1 MCVLA
6 LAARSLACLL
16 ALPALAPRGSPPT
29 RAAPDPITAQCGS
42 GCLSLGAAPADA
54 AVEPGTV
61 NATRSDRSRASVDA
75 ADVLVQGDII
85 GAGRYLNGEV
95 VREVSRRESTT
106 TDHDQPAHCF
116 EVVRKLGTG
125 SYAVVYLVR
134 ERLDTLPDSD
144 DDCSDDL
151 DMSSEE
157 LPTGRLELDSAPS
170 SSSLSYSSS
179 QQRRQQHHHHRH
191 EPRYG
196 REFAI
201 KCLSKGNLG
210 QDALAAQRDEATIHQ
225 SLPIHD
231 NIVTLFRTFESDS
244 LLLLLLELVPGE
256 DLFYFL
262 EQARDHQSDSDHAT
276 APSAQDFSTT
286 PKTPSLLSSFQPLEL
301 LSYGRLRLIA
311 SMFAQMCD
319 AVAACHDH
327 GIAHRD
333 IKPEN
338 FIERRV
344 VVKLSDFG
352 LATTDEVSAD
362 MDCGSAPYM
371 SYECRNNLAP
381 EYFPRPADVW
391 SLGIVLINMLYHRNP
406 WADTTIGF
414 RDGPFEFFYRD
425 FQGITRDVALYLA
438 DDTRRVSARE
448 LGDWVKTLPLSMG
461 LPTPADS
468 QQKRIRKRGARKGK
482 GSQSANATTGL
493 PSPEEDHL
501 DHLASANQELVRALS
516 RMSTTSSINSLQ
528 SSLKS
533 APPVPPVPSPAR
545 KASGWKVFS
554 LKKQSPAPA
563 VPIVPTEPPAPAEE
577 ENELHAPRHMSTT
590 ASNVSSLV
598 MGLSAQPVD
607 DRGRRRDRPSGK
619 DDALLNADWKR
630 EPASVSPSRPRNIS
644 PVNTRSRVPV
654 TTVPLGASFQS
665 TNWRNTS
672 TSTVHTSTTSNFTRL
687 SNSSSRSISTT
698 ATSLSSASSW
708 RTGKTTAS
716 TSKPPLPKPVNI
728 KDLSGIPW
736 ELHEL
741 PRHLDPRGDA
751 FGKPAACKKIT
762 RQRLSVSTTSM
773 EPVAEASGT
782 SPPQSPSTP
791 PADNAPKKVQKGQI
805 NALAKMLSV
814 IKAR

>member
-1 MCVLA
+1 MRQRLFI
-6 LAARSLACLL
+6 ARQPT
-16 ALPALAPRGSPPT
+16 LPLYPVP
-29 RAAPDPITAQCGS
+29 
-42 GCLSLGAAPADA
+42 
-54 AVEPGTV
+54 V
-61 NATRSDRSRASVDA
+61 NATRSNRSRASVDA
-75 ADVLVQGDII
+75 ADVLIQGDII

-106 TDHDQPAHCF
+106 TDHDQSAHCF

-144 DDCSDDL
+144 DDCSDD
-151 DMSSEE
+151 MASEE

-179 QQRRQQHHHHRH
+179 QQRRQQHHHH

-225 SLPIHD
+225 SLPILD
-231 NIVTLFRTFESDS
+231 NIVTLFRTFKSDS
-244 LLLLLLELVPGE
+244 LLLLLLELVPGK
-256 DLFYFL
+256 DL
-262 EQARDHQSDSDHAT
+262 SISSSK
-276 APSAQDFSTT
+276 P
-286 PKTPSLLSSFQPLEL
+286 TPSLLSSFQPLEL

-311 SMFAQMCD
+311 SLFAQMCD

-338 FIERRV
+338 FIVTDAWTTAEDGSRERRV

-371 SYECRNNLAP
+371 SYECRNHLAP

-391 SLGIVLINMLYHRNP
+391 SLGIVLINMY
-406 WADTTIGF
+406 ADTSTVTPVPLTNFAIRGRIRHWRSDAFSQF

-438 DDTRRVSARE
+438 ESVFCILDSPSDTRCVSAHE

-461 LPTPADS
+461 VRPPLPAIDTQLPTPADS
-468 QQKRIRKRGARKGK
+468 QHKRIRKRGVRKGK
-482 GSQSANATTGL
+482 CSQSANATTGL

-501 DHLASANQELVRALS
+501 DHLGSANQELVCALS
-516 RMSTTSSINSLQ
+516 RTSTTSSINSLQ

-563 VPIVPTEPPAPAEE
+563 VPIIPTEPPAPAEE
-577 ENELHAPRHMSTT
+577 ENELHVPRHMSTT

-598 MGLSAQPVD
+598 MGLSVQPVD
-607 DRGRRRDRPSGK
+607 DRGRRHDRPSGK

-630 EPASVSPSRPRNIS
+630 EPASVSPSRPCNIS
-644 PVNTRSRVPV
+644 PVNTRSRVLV
-654 TTVPLGASFQS
+654 TQVPLGASFQS

-672 TSTVHTSTTSNFTRL
+672 TSTVHTSTTSNFTRF
-687 SNSSSRSISTT
+687 SNASSRSISTT
-698 ATSLSSASSW
+698 TTSLFSASSW

-716 TSKPPLPKPVNI
+716 TSKLHLPKPVNVKANRI
-728 KDLSGIPW
+728 G
-736 ELHEL
+736 
-741 PRHLDPRGDA
+741 A
-751 FGKPAACKKIT
+751 
-762 RQRLSVSTTSM
+762 VSTQAL
-773 EPVAEASGT
+773 PVAPEA
-782 SPPQSPSTP
+782 
-791 PADNAPKKVQKGQI
+791 A
-805 NALAKMLSV
+805 
-814 IKAR
+814 